1 MTVSYRISIKT
12 KEYPYYRSKLG
23 AVNVMKCCSS
33 LSGKGKVTENGMD
46 GAWRETESFWEILF

>member
-33 LSGKGKVTENGMD
+33 LSKEGVTENRID
-46 GAWRETESFWEILF
+46 GAWRQTEFFWEISF